1 MAYTWRDNIISKLT
15 TEWKNIESP
24 EKIVWSIWQKKYWK
38 QGMENKPKRGR
49 ILGRLSKKQ

>member
-15 TEWKNIESP
+15 TEWKDVESA